1 MKFINIA
8 KEIAK
13 EINSKYPTIDIYY
26 DYYDDDNEIFI
37 LIDDISL
44 FETLEYKK
52 MIMKMKR
59 SSTIYS
65 NIFFSCI
72 SSRDE
77 LTENVINLTQENKK
91 ESFKNT
97 SFSLDNYQDIT
108 KELKVN
114 NNVVDKQIF
123 PNGFFKPFLGF
134 GNIECKQGEDVWKR
148 KMIAA

>member
-65 NIFFSCI
+65 NIFF
-72 SSRDE
+72 
-77 LTENVINLTQENKK
+77 LVYLQEMN
-91 ESFKNT
+91 
-97 SFSLDNYQDIT
+97 
-108 KELKVN
+108 
-114 NNVVDKQIF
+114 
-123 PNGFFKPFLGF
+123 
-134 GNIECKQGEDVWKR
+134 
-148 KMIAA
+148 